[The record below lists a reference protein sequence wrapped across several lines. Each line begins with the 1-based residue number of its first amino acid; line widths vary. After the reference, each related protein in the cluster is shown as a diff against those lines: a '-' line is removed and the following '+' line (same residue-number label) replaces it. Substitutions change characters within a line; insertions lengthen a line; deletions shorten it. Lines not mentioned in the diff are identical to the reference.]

1 MTTFHPV
8 ANNQAATPDS
18 TPDVLACNGEKPASG
33 ESSISTT
40 GATGTGGGASDAGFI
55 GKSEGRGINPTGG
68 AAASSS
74 QPTVFENDSKS
85 ASSSAVGA
93 DFYQAAVLNAGI
105 PVVSL
110 DATGRILAWNPAAVR
125 MFGRSEA
132 EVLGWPLETLIPSE
146 YRPDAARAFQRT
158 IQQRSFNVYEMSMV
172 PQGGKHPVHIGVT
185 LSCVA
190 DASGTGLK
198 GVMAWMRDIS
208 SRKELEDHL
217 TRTRHMASV
226 GTLAAG
232 VAHHFN
238 NIACGMGT
246 MVEFAL
252 ATEDPGAMLKA
263 LRMSAEACSRIS
275 YITQSLLACSGEA
288 GSECNASGDLCDL
301 TEELLRFAD
310 AVEPTLNHKGIAL
323 HLDLQA
329 RRITAVPRLRFG
341 QALQHLLHN
350 AEDAIA
356 DRAAQMGDIEK
367 RITIRTQ
374 SQGDQIMLQFADT
387 GIGIDPDDLPQI
399 FDPFFTKKGV
409 QGGGNRNNPGLGLT
423 LVHSVVMDMGGHIW
437 ADSTLRQG
445 TTLHI
450 LIPIVV

>member
-1 MTTFHPV
+1 MTTYHSPAEGHPWP
-8 ANNQAATPDS
+8 Q
-18 TPDVLACNGEKPASG
+18 PA
-33 ESSISTT
+33 
-40 GATGTGGGASDAGFI
+40 GTAS
-55 GKSEGRGINPTGG
+55 
-68 AAASSS
+68 
-74 QPTVFENDSKS
+74 NDPQSVH
-85 ASSSAVGA
+85 SSSANFGGTPSLPPTFPQDAPPALTSSRPHA
-93 DFYQAAVLNAGI
+93 DFYQAAVINAGI

-110 DATGRILAWNPAAVR
+110 DATGRILAWNAAAVR

-132 EVLGWPLETLIPSE
+132 EVIGRPLETLIPSE
-146 YRPDAARAFQRT
+146 YRPIASLAFQRT
-158 IQQRSFNVYEMSMV
+158 IQQRSVNIYEMSVV
-172 PQGGKHPVHIGVT
+172 PQGGRNPVHVGVT
-185 LSCVA
+185 LSCVT
-190 DASGTGLK
+190 DTSSTQGGLK

-217 TRTRHMASV
+217 TRTRHMASL

-263 LRMSAEACSRIS
+263 LRMAAEACTRIS
-275 YITQSLLACSGEA
+275 YITQGLLACSGEP
-288 GSECNASGDLCDL
+288 GDTSKEPDLSDL
-301 TEELLRFAD
+301 TEEILHFAD
-310 AVEPTLNHKGIAL
+310 AIEPTINQKGIAL
-323 HLDLQA
+323 ELDLQA
-329 RRITAVPRLRFG
+329 RRIAAVPRLRFG
-341 QALQHLLHN
+341 QALQHLLRN

-356 DRAAQMGDIEK
+356 ERTALRQSAER

-374 SQGDQIMLQFADT
+374 SQGDQIMVQFSDT
-387 GIGIDPDDLPQI
+387 GVGIDADDLPHI

-423 LVHSVVMDMGGHIW
+423 LVHSVVMEMGGHVW
-437 ADSTLRQG
+437 ADSVPGQG

-450 LIPIVV
+450 LIPVVN

>member
-1 MTTFHPV
+1 MPV
-8 ANNQAATPDS
+8 STNGMIGAAG
-18 TPDVLACNGEKPASG
+18 AGAPAGAAISP
-33 ESSISTT
+33 SSN
-40 GATGTGGGASDAGFI
+40 GGAVDAVESAG
-55 GKSEGRGINPTGG
+55 GAAGG
-68 AAASSS
+68 AAASSFQNNS
-74 QPTVFENDSKS
+74 FQQPSHNVAETTSP
-85 ASSSAVGA
+85 VGA

-110 DATGRILAWNPAAVR
+110 DATGRILAWNQAAVR
-125 MFGRSEA
+125 LFGRSEA
-132 EVLGWPLETLIPSE
+132 EVLGLPLETLIPSE
-146 YRPDAARAFQRT
+146 YRSAASRAFQRT
-158 IQQRSFNVYEMSMV
+158 IQQRSVNVYEISLV
-172 PQGGKHPVHIGVT
+172 PQGGKHPVHVGVT
-185 LSCVA
+185 LSCVNDNSA
-190 DASGTGLK
+190 APGGGGLK
-198 GVMAWMRDIS
+198 GVIAWMRDITN
-208 SRKELEDHL
+208 RKELESHL

-252 ATEDPGAMLKA
+252 ATEDSGAMLKA

-288 GSECNASGDLCDL
+288 GSDCGCSSDLCDL

-310 AVEPTLNHKGIAL
+310 AVEPTLNEKGIAL
-323 HLDLQA
+323 ELDFQA
-329 RRITAVPRLRFG
+329 RRITAIPRLRFG

-356 DRAAQMGDIEK
+356 DRSSKMPDAER
-367 RITIRTQ
+367 RISIRTQ
-374 SQGDQIMLQFADT
+374 SQGDQIMIQFGDT

-437 ADSTLRQG
+437 ADSTPNKG
-445 TTLHI
+445 TNIYI

>member
-1 MTTFHPV
+1 VHFD
-8 ANNQAATPDS
+8 QELS
-18 TPDVLACNGEKPASG
+18 
-33 ESSISTT
+33 
-40 GATGTGGGASDAGFI
+40 
-55 GKSEGRGINPTGG
+55 R
-68 AAASSS
+68 AAAV
-74 QPTVFENDSKS
+74 PT
-85 ASSSAVGA
+85 SAVGA

-110 DATGRILAWNPAAVR
+110 DATGRILAWNSAAVR

-132 EVLGWPLETLIPSE
+132 EVRGLPLETLIPSE
-146 YRPDAARAFQRT
+146 YRHVASRAFQRT
-158 IQQRSFNVYEMSMV
+158 IQQRSVNVYEMSMV
-172 PQGGKHPVHIGVT
+172 PQGGKNPVHVGVT
-185 LSCVA
+185 LSCVN
-190 DASGTGLK
+190 DAGGANGALA

-208 SRKELEDHL
+208 SRKELESHL

-275 YITQSLLACSGEA
+275 YITQSLLACSGDTHSDC
-288 GSECNASGDLCDL
+288 GCSPDLCDL
-301 TEELLRFAD
+301 TEDLLRFAD
-310 AVEPTLNHKGIAL
+310 AVEPTLNEKGIAL
-323 HLDLQA
+323 ELDLQA
-329 RRITAVPRLRFG
+329 RRVSAVPRLRFG

-350 AEDAIA
+350 SEDAIA
-356 DRAAQMGDIEK
+356 DRASRMSGAEK
-367 RITIRTQ
+367 RIVIRTQ
-374 SQGDQIMLQFADT
+374 SQGDQIMLQFGDT
-387 GIGIDPDDLPQI
+387 GIGIDPDDVPQI

-423 LVHSVVMDMGGHIW
+423 LVHSVVMEMGGHIW
-437 ADSTLRQG
+437 ADSTPNKG
-445 TTLHI
+445 TNI
-450 LIPIVV
+450 YVLIPVVV

>member
-1 MTTFHPV
+1 MPV
-8 ANNQAATPDS
+8 GP
-18 TPDVLACNGEKPASG
+18 
-33 ESSISTT
+33 
-40 GATGTGGGASDAGFI
+40 
-55 GKSEGRGINPTGG
+55 
-68 AAASSS
+68 
-74 QPTVFENDSKS
+74 
-85 ASSSAVGA
+85 
-93 DFYQAAVLNAGI
+93 DFYEAAVLNAGI

-110 DATGRILAWNPAAVR
+110 DATGRIIAWNSAAVR
-125 MFGRSEA
+125 MFGRSEG
-132 EVLGWPLETLIPSE
+132 EVLGLPLETLIPSE
-146 YRPDAARAFQRT
+146 YRAVASRAFQRT
-158 IQQRSFNVYEMSMV
+158 IQQRSTNVYELSMV
-172 PQGGKHPVHIGVT
+172 PQGGKNPIHVGVT
-185 LSCVA
+185 LSCVNDSA
-190 DASGTGLK
+190 SSASGQLA

-208 SRKELEDHL
+208 NRKELESHL

-275 YITQSLLACSGEA
+275 YITQSLLACSGET
-288 GSECNASGDLCDL
+288 GMGQSECGCADQCDL

-310 AVEPTLNHKGIAL
+310 AVEPTLNEKGIAL
-323 HLDLQA
+323 DLDLQA
-329 RRITAVPRLRFG
+329 RRVSAVPRLRFG

-356 DRAAQMGDIEK
+356 DRAAKNPGAEK

-374 SQGDQIMLQFADT
+374 SQGDQIMIQFGDT
-387 GIGIDPDDLPQI
+387 GVGIDPDDVPQI

-423 LVHSVVMDMGGHIW
+423 LVHSVIMDMGGHIW
-437 ADSTLRQG
+437 ADSTPNKG
-445 TTLHI
+445 TTIHL
-450 LIPIVV
+450 LIPVTV